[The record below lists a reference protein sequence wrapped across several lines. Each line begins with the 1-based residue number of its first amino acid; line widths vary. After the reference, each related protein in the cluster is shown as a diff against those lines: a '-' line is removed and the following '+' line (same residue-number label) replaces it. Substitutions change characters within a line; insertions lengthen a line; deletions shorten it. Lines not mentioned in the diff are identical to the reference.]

1 MRLFYV
7 AGAFALLMLVPLLIY
22 SSTRLME
29 GTRTSTYITAVLC
42 LIVGAGALYIGL
54 MT

>member
-7 AGAFALLMLVPLLIY
+7 AGAFALLMFVPLLIY